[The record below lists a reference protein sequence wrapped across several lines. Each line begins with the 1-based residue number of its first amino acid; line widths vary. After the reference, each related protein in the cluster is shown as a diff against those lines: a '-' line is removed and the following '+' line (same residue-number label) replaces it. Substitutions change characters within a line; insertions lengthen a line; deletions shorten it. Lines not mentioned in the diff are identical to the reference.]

1 MLTGQSELET
11 IRDPPSL
18 DVGKFAGI
26 IDASAEGLLEKIATA
41 VQQRNLHNVKL

>member
-26 IDASAEGLLEKIATA
+26 IDASAEGLLEKIKGLSS
-41 VQQRNLHNVKL
+41 NNVIYTM